1 MTCSFDHFLL
11 SFRISVIVVGHKMGN
26 MPVEVLNLGEKI
38 YVASLLTNGKS
49 YLLRN
54 VIDQI
59 ISHQGSNNDLEMLQ
73 QLLQRH

>member
-1 MTCSFDHFLL
+1 MQFDHFLL
-11 SFRISVIVVGHKMGN
+11 SFRMSVVVVGHKMGN

>member
-11 SFRISVIVVGHKMGN
+11 SFRMSVIVVGHKMGN

>member
-1 MTCSFDHFLL
+1 M
-11 SFRISVIVVGHKMGN
+11 SVVVVGHKMGN

>member
-1 MTCSFDHFLL
+1 M
-11 SFRISVIVVGHKMGN
+11 SVIVVGHKMGN

>member
-11 SFRISVIVVGHKMGN
+11 SFRMSVVVVGHKMGN